1 MSITDRQR
9 LKLLRT
15 LETAIGPEDAGTLMD
30 HLPPVTWA
38 NVATVDHVSSV
49 GHQTATALRGEMQV
63 LSTQLRSEMN
73 QLGTEL
79 RTEMNQLGVQL
90 RGEMNQLG
98 IELRSEVERVAC
110 AERQRCRA
118 ARRCQHRLDQQ
129 QPREPG
135 CLKRGGQKIER
146 AIGDDADPQKPKRL
160 QLRHGLDRT
169 ARQPFQLQLLHGPQL
184 FAGHAVKALGQLPL
198 RVGT

>member
-15 LETAIGPEDAGTLMD
+15 LETVIGPEDAGTLMD

-73 QLGTEL
+73 QLG
-79 RTEMNQLGVQL
+79 
-90 RGEMNQLG
+90 
-98 IELRSEVERVAC
+98 IELRSEVDQHGSRLE
-110 AERQRCRA
+110 A
-118 ARRCQHRLDQQ
+118 A
-129 QPREPG
+129 
-135 CLKRGGQKIER
+135 IEQGFR
-146 AIGDDADPQKPKRL
+146 HQILALGTLGTAWFAIATTIL
-160 QLRHGLDRT
+160 QL
-169 ARQPFQLQLLHGPQL
+169 A
-184 FAGHAVKALGQLPL
+184 K
-198 RVGT
+198 

>member
-15 LETAIGPEDAGTLMD
+15 LETVIGPEDAGTLMD

-79 RTEMNQLGVQL
+79 RTEMNELGTEL

-98 IELRSEVERVAC
+98 TELRGEMNQLGTELRSEVDQHGSRLE
-110 AERQRCRA
+110 A
-118 ARRCQHRLDQQ
+118 A
-129 QPREPG
+129 
-135 CLKRGGQKIER
+135 IER
-146 AIGDDADPQKPKRL
+146 GFR
-160 QLRHGLDRT
+160 
-169 ARQPFQLQLLHGPQL
+169 RQIL
-184 FAGHAVKALGQLPL
+184 ALGTL
-198 RVGT
+198 GTAWFAIATTILQPAK

>member
-1 MSITDRQR
+1 PRSRVASPTSLHVNTTGGTMSITDRQR

-15 LETAIGPEDAGTLMD
+15 LETVIGPEDAGTLMD

-73 QLGTEL
+73 ELGTEL
-79 RTEMNQLGVQL
+79 RGEMNQLGTEL

-98 IELRSEVERVAC
+98 IELRSEVDQHGSRLE
-110 AERQRCRA
+110 A
-118 ARRCQHRLDQQ
+118 A
-129 QPREPG
+129 
-135 CLKRGGQKIER
+135 IER
-146 AIGDDADPQKPKRL
+146 GFRRQILTLGTLGTAWFAIATTIL
-160 QLRHGLDRT
+160 QL
-169 ARQPFQLQLLHGPQL
+169 A
-184 FAGHAVKALGQLPL
+184 K
-198 RVGT
+198 

>member
-15 LETAIGPEDAGTLMD
+15 LETVIGPEDAGTLMD

-73 QLGTEL
+73 ELGTEL
-79 RTEMNQLGVQL
+79 RGEMNQLGIQL

-98 IELRSEVERVAC
+98 IELRSEVDQHGSRLE
-110 AERQRCRA
+110 A
-118 ARRCQHRLDQQ
+118 A
-129 QPREPG
+129 
-135 CLKRGGQKIER
+135 IER
-146 AIGDDADPQKPKRL
+146 GFRRQILALGTLGTAWLAIATTIL
-160 QLRHGLDRT
+160 QL
-169 ARQPFQLQLLHGPQL
+169 A
-184 FAGHAVKALGQLPL
+184 K
-198 RVGT
+198 

>member
-15 LETAIGPEDAGTLMD
+15 LGTVIGPEDAGTLMD

-73 QLGTEL
+73 QFGTELRTETNELGTEL
-79 RTEMNQLGVQL
+79 RGEMNQLGVQL

-98 IELRSEVERVAC
+98 IELRSEVDQHGSRLE
-110 AERQRCRA
+110 A
-118 ARRCQHRLDQQ
+118 A
-129 QPREPG
+129 
-135 CLKRGGQKIER
+135 IER
-146 AIGDDADPQKPKRL
+146 GFRRQILALGTLGTAWFAIATTIL
-160 QLRHGLDRT
+160 QL
-169 ARQPFQLQLLHGPQL
+169 A
-184 FAGHAVKALGQLPL
+184 K
-198 RVGT
+198 